1 MQALQLVVCASASNV
16 AGDNLLDSF
25 YFTSPRL
32 SGGGLGST
40 FSSSQ
45 RPSIVLLAPI
55 LMAWNRDESSPS
67 YAGYTAAAAGAAAGA
82 GDEATFR
89 ALLARQLQGA
99 GRRRASDVAEKPP
112 RRALAAARVAA
123 ERRRARDRP
132 PRDLSGARVGDSS
145 EGAC

>member
-1 MQALQLVVCASASNV
+1 MPQRSGHAELH
-16 AGDNLLDSF
+16 
-25 YFTSPRL
+25 FTSPRL

-67 YAGYTAAAAGAAAGA
+67 YGGYTAAAAGAAASA

-89 ALLARQLQGA
+89 ALLARQLQGLLGGSA
-99 GRRRASDVAEKPP
+99 RPAWRRNHRGEHSLLLE
-112 RRALAAARVAA
+112 
-123 ERRRARDRP
+123 
-132 PRDLSGARVGDSS
+132 
-145 EGAC
+145 